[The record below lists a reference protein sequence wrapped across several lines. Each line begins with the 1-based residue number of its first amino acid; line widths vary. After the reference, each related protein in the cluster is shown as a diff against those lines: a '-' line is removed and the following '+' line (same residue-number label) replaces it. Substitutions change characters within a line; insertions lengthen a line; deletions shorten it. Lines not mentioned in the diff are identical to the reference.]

1 MRINYKFDVGLL
13 GYIIIYQR
21 FKILQLLLLLVLW
34 LPAGAMVCTLY
45 IIGGK
50 YNGQDFTDV
59 QMTTNVT
66 VARAVVLLLDTVVL
80 CQYYLLYEFS
90 LIFEHL
96 FPLGCEMRK
105 PHTHTHL
112 LHKVNKIITYESIN
126 TYQ

>member
-21 FKILQLLLLLVLW
+21 FKILQLTTSYFFVLLVLW

-105 PHTHTHL
+105 PHTHTPTSQSEQ
-112 LHKVNKIITYESIN
+112 NYYI
-126 TYQ
+126 